1 MLKSNVGEGK
11 ISKAIVMEV
20 DGGGYK
26 VKEHPN
32 YVI

>member
-11 ISKAIVMEV
+11 ISKAIVME
-20 DGGGYK
+20 DGSVGYK